1 MKTGWSGGQYSVYRA
16 VFGAYL
22 FVHFLQLL
30 PWGTELFSNQ
40 GVMKV
45 GSASPLLHLFPNIF
59 AVIDTPAFVQ
69 GVIAFAIGLSVSFAI
84 GWRDRIAA
92 VLLWYIWA
100 CLHGRMPL
108 ITNPGM
114 PYIGWLLLAHACLPS
129 APYWSLS
136 ARGRLDPDGGWRMN
150 DGIWIV
156 AWILMAIGYT
166 YSGLTK
172 LGSPSWIDGSAL
184 ARVLENPL
192 ARPGWPRDVLM
203 KSPTTLLTTMT
214 FAALALEIGFA
225 PLALFRRVRPWL
237 WLAMLLI
244 HLSLMLIID
253 FADLSFG
260 MVVLHFFTF
269 DPNWIKPLS
278 AEVSETVFYD
288 GDCGLC
294 HRAVRF
300 ALAED
305 RAGTAFRFAPLDS
318 DAFREQID
326 ESARKTLPDSIIVR
340 TSDARIVTRSDAV
353 FHILLRFGGLW
364 RVIALVCRM
373 IPRPLR
379 DLAYDGVAAV
389 RKTVFARPAEACPLL
404 PAHLRNR
411 FIA

>member
-1 MKTGWSGGQYSVYRA
+1 MKTGWTGGQYSVYRGI
-16 VFGAYL
+16 FGAYL

-30 PWGTELFSNQ
+30 PWGPELFSNQ
-40 GVMKV
+40 GVLKD
-45 GSASPLLHLFPNIF
+45 GTLSPLLHLFPNIL
-59 AVIDTPAFVQ
+59 AVFDTPAFVQ
-69 GVIAFAIGLSVSFAI
+69 GLLAFAVGLSVLFAI
-84 GWRDRIAA
+84 GWHDRIAA

-129 APYWSLS
+129 APYLSLS

-150 DGIWIV
+150 DGIWTV

-172 LGSPSWIDGSAL
+172 LGSPSWVDGSTL

-192 ARPGWPRDVLM
+192 ARPGWPRDVLLM
-203 KSPTTLLTTMT
+203 LPKGVLTAMT
-214 FAALALEIGFA
+214 FGALALEIGFA
-225 PLALFRRVRPWL
+225 PLALFRRLRLWL
-237 WLAMLLI
+237 WLAMLLM
-244 HLSLMLIID
+244 HLSLMLVID
-253 FADLSFG
+253 FIDLGMG
-260 MVVLHFFTF
+260 MVILHFFTL
-269 DPNWIKPLS
+269 DPAWTKPRKP
-278 AEVSETVFYD
+278 AVTETIFYD
-288 GDCGLC
+288 GECGLC

-318 DAFREQID
+318 DAFREEVD
-326 ESARKTLPDSIIVR
+326 ESERKKLPDSIVVR
-340 TSDARIVTRSDAV
+340 TDDGRLLTRSAAV

-364 RVIALVCRM
+364 RALAMVCRI
-373 IPRPLR
+373 IPVWLR
-379 DLAYDGVAAV
+379 DLLYDGVAAV
-389 RKTVFARPAEACPLL
+389 RKMIFATPSAACPLL

-411 FIA
+411 FRA